1 VPSAGDKSPTT
12 NLFSEEKKQRMTT
25 EMTTNNWLQTRITAE
40 RYMDGEKY
48 EAEEGHGIDRVEK
61 AAWVADILPA
71 VTFAKGCQVLDVG
84 CGTGVFSRLLL
95 EWGCELVGLDAS
107 EPMLQE
113 AEKRLPPQFQDNA
126 RFVAG
131 DTHQPETFSPLR
143 FDWITARQVVGHFY
157 DPLLVFQNWHRWL
170 KPEGRI
176 LILEGLWFRKGW
188 GDDELVDLLPLSCHQ
203 TRAAVAYLLEK
214 SGFQIEVNQWL
225 ANVNDYFVDTGRSDS
240 PRYMLVAR
248 KLEKVKENVC

>member
-1 VPSAGDKSPTT
+1 MISAVKT
-12 NLFSEEKKQRMTT
+12 NDLLQARITT
-25 EMTTNNWLQTRITAE
+25 E
-40 RYMDGEKY
+40 RYTDGEKY
-48 EAEEGHGIDRVEK
+48 EAEEGHGIGPVEK
-61 AAWVADILPA
+61 SAWVADILSA
-71 VTFAKGCQVLDVG
+71 VTFSEGCRVLDVG

-107 EPMLQE
+107 EAMLQE
-113 AEKRLPPQFQDNA
+113 AEKRLPPRFQSKA
-126 RFVAG
+126 RFLVG
-131 DTHQPETFSPLR
+131 DSHQPDIFSPLT

-157 DPLLVFQNWHRWL
+157 DPLVAFQNWHKWL

-203 TRAAVAYLLEK
+203 TRATVAYLLEK

-225 ANVNDYFVDTGRSDS
+225 TRVNDFFVTAGRLDS
-240 PRYMLVAR
+240 PRYMIAAR
-248 KLEKVKENVC
+248 KLA